1 MRERTV
7 EIVVGLFIVAGLA
20 SLIFLGLQ
28 VSGLSL
34 SSAQDTYTVYAD
46 FNDVG
51 GLQDRAQVS
60 IGGVTIGQVSSIT
73 LDKKTYQAKVA
84 MDIYK
89 SVDNI
94 PKDSTAVIRTA
105 GLLGEKYIDVS
116 VGADSKFLK
125 NGDYFYSTQSALN
138 IEKLISNFAAGG
150 GK

>member
-1 MRERTV
+1 MRERTI
-7 EIVVGLFIVAGLA
+7 EILVGLFLIAGLA
-20 SLIFLGLQ
+20 SLTFLGLK

-34 SSAQDTYTVYAD
+34 SAAQNTYTIYAD

-60 IGGVTIGQVSSIT
+60 IGGVTIGRVSDIT

-84 MDIYK
+84 MEIYQ

-94 PKDSTAVIRTA
+94 PKDSAAVIRTA
-105 GLLGEKYIDVS
+105 GLLGEKYVDVS
-116 VGADSKFLK
+116 IGADSKFMK

-138 IEKLISNFAAGG
+138 IEKLISNFAAGS
-150 GK
+150 K